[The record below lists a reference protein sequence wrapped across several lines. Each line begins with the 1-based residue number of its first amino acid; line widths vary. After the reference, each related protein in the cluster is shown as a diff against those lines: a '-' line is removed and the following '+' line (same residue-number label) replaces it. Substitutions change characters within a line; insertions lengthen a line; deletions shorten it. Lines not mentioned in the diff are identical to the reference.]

1 MNGKK
6 MAGIVMAI
14 ILVAVIGVV
23 IAIMMFYDSYKP
35 KTEQE
40 NRDATVPAYQ
50 IPVEPKN
57 NEK

>member
-6 MAGIVMAI
+6 MAGIVISI

-50 IPVEPKN
+50 IPVEQQNGDK
-57 NEK
+57 